1 MFSFIKNDWSI
12 VHSTI
17 VNLNLIVKTVTV
29 IITLWFYYFIIVIK
43 VEQLTLH
50 CFTVK
55 VKVDE
60 KSNIILLDVPLR
72 KIVSPHAL

>member
-1 MFSFIKNDWSI
+1 MFSFIKNDWSF

-60 KSNIILLDVPLR
+60 KSNKILLYVPLR